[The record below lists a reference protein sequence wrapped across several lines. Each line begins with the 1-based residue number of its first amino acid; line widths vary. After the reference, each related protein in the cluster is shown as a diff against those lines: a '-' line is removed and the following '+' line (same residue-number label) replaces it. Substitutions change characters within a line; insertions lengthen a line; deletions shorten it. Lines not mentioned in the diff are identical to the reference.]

1 MARIAILKT
10 TALGDV
16 LRTTSILPGLA
27 RRHPGMEI
35 TWLTARAAVDLVEHH
50 PLVKQVELV
59 DPDDESSIVAAGQR
73 MGASPF
79 DRVLSFDDE
88 RGQCA
93 LATSL
98 AGDRSGVVTG
108 AYLDADGVRR
118 YTPDAAPWFDLGLL
132 SVHGKDGADRLKLAN
147 QESHPAIF
155 ARMLGIEAGE
165 PELPLPDAALAFA
178 EQFAVTRGLAE
189 RGPILGLN
197 TGAGDRWPSKRLPVE
212 QVAELVRRVDAQRGG
227 RVGFL
232 LLGGPGEAQRNAS
245 IQAAI
250 GGAVHLVDAGT
261 DHTIPRF
268 AGLVDR
274 CDALVASDSLG
285 MHIAIARRVAVV
297 AFFAP
302 TSAAEIELYGRGR
315 KVVSTAADY
324 CSYREDTDNSTITAE
339 RLAEAVVAVLGAG
352 AG

>member
-10 TALGDV
+10 SALGDV

-27 RRHPGMEI
+27 RRHPEMEV
-35 TWLTARAAVDLVEHH
+35 TWLTAGAAADLVERH
-50 PLVKQVELV
+50 PLVDQVELV
-59 DPDDESSIVAAGQR
+59 DPLDDSSIVAAGQR
-73 MGASPF
+73 MGASSF
-79 DRVLSFDDE
+79 ERVLSFDDE
-88 RGQCA
+88 QGLCA
-93 LATSL
+93 LATAL
-98 AGDRSGVVTG
+98 AGDRPGVVTG

-118 YTPDAAPWFDLGLL
+118 YTPDVAPWFDMGLL
-132 SVHGKDGADRLKLAN
+132 SVHGKQEADRLKLTN

-155 ARMLGIEAGE
+155 ARMLGIEMGE

-178 EQFAVTRGLAE
+178 EQFAEAGGLAD

-197 TGAGDRWPSKRLPVE
+197 TGAADRWPSKRLPVE
-212 QVAELVRRVDAQRGG
+212 QVAELVRLVDAQRGG

-232 LLGGPGEAQRNAS
+232 LLGGPQEQQRNAS
-245 IQAAI
+245 IRAAI

-261 DHTIPRF
+261 DHSISRF
-268 AGLVDR
+268 AALVDR
-274 CDALVASDSLG
+274 CDALVTSDSLG

-302 TSAAEIELYGRGR
+302 TSAAEIELYGRGQ

-324 CSYREDTDNSTITAE
+324 CSYRGDADNSTITAG
-339 RLAEAVVAVLGAG
+339 RLTEAVVAALAAVAG
-352 AG
+352 